1 MPTKIEVPLRLTLA
15 AQEASRDSFS
25 WRFDMKTSRSRSS
38 SRSTGRRSTIK
49 PKGDARFIRRDS
61 RGRITESDDAG
72 RSLKTDRRQK
82 AKRKVR
88 SGYGDRGDR

>member
-1 MPTKIEVPLRLTLA
+1 MPWSIA
-15 AQEASRDSFS
+15 
-25 WRFDMKTSRSRSS
+25 WRYRFHERRTMRRMRHFFHGDFAMKTSRSS
-38 SRSTGRRSTIK
+38 SRGTGRRSSIK

-61 RGRITESDDAG
+61 RGRITESDDVG